1 MHFYINNLP
10 KYYMVYYSFLLLKVS
25 LFLLCSIDIWIGSC
39 FWAVSIG
46 LDSCRKAGNSKKQP
60 QRFSS
65 FLKVA
70 NKQWRDHYQ
79 WRMENIFV
87 L

>member
-39 FWAVSIG
+39 F
-46 LDSCRKAGNSKKQP
+46 
-60 QRFSS
+60 
-65 FLKVA
+65 
-70 NKQWRDHYQ
+70 
-79 WRMENIFV
+79 
-87 L
+87 